1 MNIWS
6 VHCRLPNCVIGG
18 VEGLKAK
25 VKVEINLE
33 EREKKNEVLKVKV
46 EINLEEHVWK
56 WKEANVL
63 ARGPS
68 CLKRGELRPEWCIVS
83 CPTTAI

>member
-1 MNIWS
+1 M
-6 VHCRLPNCVIGG
+6 VKG
-18 VEGLKAK
+18 VEG
-25 VKVEINLE
+25 VESE
-33 EREKKNEVLKVKV
+33 SWDKFGEREKNNEVLKVKV

-68 CLKRGELRPEWCIVS
+68 CLKRGELRPVWCIVS
-83 CPTTAI
+83 TAI

>member
-1 MNIWS
+1 M
-6 VHCRLPNCVIGG
+6 VKG
-18 VEGLKAK
+18 VEG
-25 VKVEINLE
+25 VESE
-33 EREKKNEVLKVKV
+33 SWDKFGEREKNNEVLKVKV

-68 CLKRGELRPEWCIVS
+68 CLKHGELRPVVVVHSVLSDYCDI
-83 CPTTAI
+83 T

>member
-1 MNIWS
+1 MNY
-6 VHCRLPNCVIGG
+6 VVKG
-18 VEGLKAK
+18 VEGLEAMVLK
-25 VKVEINLE
+25 VKVEIKE
-33 EREKKNEVLKVKV
+33 EREKNSEVLKVKV

-68 CLKRGELRPEWCIVS
+68 CLKRGELRPVVVHSVLSNYCDI
-83 CPTTAI
+83 T

>member
-1 MNIWS
+1 M
-6 VHCRLPNCVIGG
+6 VDA
-18 VEGLKAK
+18 VEGLEAK
-25 VKVEINLE
+25 MLKLKVEINVE
-33 EREKKNEVLKVKV
+33 EREKNNEVLKVKV

-68 CLKRGELRPEWCIVS
+68 CLKRGELQPVWCIVS
-83 CPTTAI
+83 CQTTAI

>member
-1 MNIWS
+1 M
-6 VHCRLPNCVIGG
+6 VKG
-18 VEGLKAK
+18 VEG
-25 VKVEINLE
+25 VESE
-33 EREKKNEVLKVKV
+33 SWDKFGEREKNNEVLKVKV

-68 CLKRGELRPEWCIVS
+68 CLKRGELQPVVVHSVLSDHCDI
-83 CPTTAI
+83 T

>member
-1 MNIWS
+1 MNY
-6 VHCRLPNCVIGG
+6 VVKG
-18 VEGLKAK
+18 VEGLEAKVSK

-33 EREKKNEVLKVKV
+33 EQEKHNEVLKVKV

-68 CLKRGELRPEWCIVS
+68 CLKRGELQPVVEVHSILSDYCDI
-83 CPTTAI
+83 T

>member
-1 MNIWS
+1 M
-6 VHCRLPNCVIGG
+6 VL
-18 VEGLKAK
+18 K

-33 EREKKNEVLKVKV
+33 EREKNNEVLKVKV

-68 CLKRGELRPEWCIVS
+68 CLKRGELQQEWCIVS
-83 CPTTAI
+83 CLTTAI

>member
-1 MNIWS
+1 MVN
-6 VHCRLPNCVIGG
+6 G
-18 VEGLKAK
+18 VEKLEARVLK
-25 VKVEINLE
+25 VKVGIDLE
-33 EREKKNEVLKVKV
+33 EREKNNEVLKVKV

-68 CLKRGELRPEWCIVS
+68 CLKRGELQPVVVHSILYDHCDI
-83 CPTTAI
+83 T

>member
-1 MNIWS
+1 MNY
-6 VHCRLPNCVIGG
+6 VVKG
-18 VEGLKAK
+18 VEGLEAKVLK

-33 EREKKNEVLKVKV
+33 EWEKNNEVLRVKV

-56 WKEANVL
+56 WKEANVAPL
-63 ARGPS
+63 AS
-68 CLKRGELRPEWCIVS
+68 SVESSNQCWCIVS

>member
-1 MNIWS
+1 MNY
-6 VHCRLPNCVIGG
+6 VVKG
-18 VEGLKAK
+18 VEGLEAKVLK

-33 EREKKNEVLKVKV
+33 EREKNNEVLKVKV

-68 CLKRGELRPEWCIVS
+68 CLKRGELQPVVVHSVLSDYCDI
-83 CPTTAI
+83 T

>member
-1 MNIWS
+1 MVN
-6 VHCRLPNCVIGG
+6 G
-18 VEGLKAK
+18 VEKLEAMVLK

-68 CLKRGELRPEWCIVS
+68 CLKRGELQPVVVHS
-83 CPTTAI
+83 VL

>member
-1 MNIWS
+1 MNY
-6 VHCRLPNCVIGG
+6 VVKG
-18 VEGLKAK
+18 VEGLEAKVLK

-33 EREKKNEVLKVKV
+33 EREKNNEVLRVKV
-46 EINLEEHVWK
+46 EINLEEHLWK

-68 CLKRGELRPEWCIVS
+68 CLKHGELQPVVVHSVLSDYCDI
-83 CPTTAI
+83 T

>member
-1 MNIWS
+1 M
-6 VHCRLPNCVIGG
+6 VDA
-18 VEGLKAK
+18 VEGLEAK
-25 VKVEINLE
+25 MLKLKVEINVE
-33 EREKKNEVLKVKV
+33 EREKNNEVLKVKV

-68 CLKRGELRPEWCIVS
+68 CLKRGELQPVVVHSVLSDCCDI
-83 CPTTAI
+83 T

>member
-1 MNIWS
+1 MNY
-6 VHCRLPNCVIGG
+6 VVKG
-18 VEGLKAK
+18 VEGLEAMVLK

-68 CLKRGELRPEWCIVS
+68 CLKRGELQPVVVHSVLSDYCDI
-83 CPTTAI
+83 T